1 MIKKSR
7 IFIAGSSGLV
17 GSTLFK
23 KLKDYGYTN
32 IITSKRNEL
41 DFSNKNKTFRFLKKI
56 KPDYVFLAAAKVG
69 GIQANNLSPAEFL
82 YQNLLIEMNL
92 IHGSYQAG
100 VKNLVFLASS
110 CAYPRGINKPI
121 KEKELL
127 NGSLEKTNEGYS
139 IAKLAG
145 IKLCELYS
153 KQYNLNYFSVMPCN
167 TYGPNDNFNL
177 LSCHFIPAL
186 ISKIHNAK
194 INKKKKITLWGS
206 GTPLREVL
214 YSEDLADALIF
225 LFKKKHKKNL
235 INIGSNIEYSINS
248 FAKKIMKILNYK
260 CKIEYDKKKPDGVK
274 RKKLDTSLISQLGWK
289 PKIKFNQSI
298 IKTYKFY
305 KDLK

>member
-23 KLKDYGYTN
+23 KLKEHGYTN
-32 IITSKRNEL
+32 IITSKRKEL
-41 DFSNKNKTFRFLKKI
+41 DFSDKKKTFRFLKKI
-56 KPDYVFLAAAKVG
+56 KPDYVFVAAAKVA
-69 GIQANNLSPAEFL
+69 GIEANNRSPAEFL
-82 YQNLLIEMNL
+82 YQNLIIEMNL

-110 CAYPRGINKPI
+110 CAYPGGIKKPI

-153 KQYNLNYFSVMPCN
+153 KQYKLNYFSVMPCN

-177 LSCHFIPAL
+177 STSHFIPAL
-186 ISKIHNAK
+186 ISKIHSAK
-194 INKKKKITLWGS
+194 INRKKKIILWGS
-206 GTPLREVL
+206 GKPLREVL
-214 YSEDLADALIF
+214 YVEDLADALIF
-225 LFKKKHKKNL
+225 LCKKKHKKSL

-274 RKKLDTSLISQLGWK
+274 RKKLDNSLISQLGWR

>member
-17 GSTLFK
+17 GSALFK
-23 KLKDYGYTN
+23 KLKEHGYTN
-32 IITSKRNEL
+32 IITSKRKEL
-41 DFSNKNKTFRFLKKI
+41 DFSDKKKTFRFLKKI
-56 KPDYVFLAAAKVG
+56 KPDYVFVAAAKVA
-69 GIQANNLSPAEFL
+69 GIEANNRSPAEFL
-82 YQNLLIEMNL
+82 YQNLIIEMNL
-92 IHGSYQAG
+92 IHGCYQAG
-100 VKNLVFLASS
+100 VKNLLFLASS
-110 CAYPRGINKPI
+110 CAYPMGINKPI

-127 NGSLEKTNEGYS
+127 NGILEKTNEGYS

-153 KQYNLNYFSVMPCN
+153 KQYKLNYFSVMPCN

-177 LSCHFIPAL
+177 STSHFIPAL
-186 ISKIHNAK
+186 ISKIHSAK
-194 INKKKKITLWGS
+194 INRKKKIILWGS
-206 GTPLREVL
+206 GKPLREVL
-214 YSEDLADALIF
+214 YVEDLADALIF
-225 LFKKKHKKNL
+225 LCKKKHKKSL

-274 RKKLDTSLISQLGWK
+274 RKKLDTSLISQLGWR

-305 KDLK
+305 KDSK